1 MESSGRRRRP
11 GIYWILLP
19 PDRLPHVQVD
29 FCTANSGRA
38 DGVCRF
44 GLADLSV
51 KSAGKLSVPLQSGL
65 RPPRGSIRVPVAGR
79 DGCERSEMARESNFG
94 ELAEHSRR
102 REAACRIPAA
112 FMPALQTRRR

>member
-11 GIYWILLP
+11 GFYRILLP

-29 FCTANSGRA
+29 FCTSNSGRA
-38 DGVCRF
+38 DGICRF

-65 RPPRGSIRVPVAGR
+65 RPPRGRIGVLVASR
-79 DGCERSEMARESNFG
+79 EGCERSEMARESKLG
-94 ELAEHSRR
+94 ELAEHSRPR
-102 REAACRIPAA
+102 
-112 FMPALQTRRR
+112 